1 MEAVVSSREI
11 ISDHLN
17 IQVGVICVTWGG
29 GKVNKK
35 KRIVHM
41 EGGTTLFFKKEP

>member
-1 MEAVVSSREI
+1 MSGGNLCHMGE
-11 ISDHLN
+11 
-17 IQVGVICVTWGG
+17 GG

-41 EGGTTLFFKKEP
+41 WGTTLFFWKEIILWTNTFIYVNKN